1 MLPPGHLAASYILV
15 KSASVFGFNLSFPE
29 TLAILASSIIL
40 DFDIIFASFLKKS
53 HHDLA
58 SHTPFGVFVIW
69 LVIIL
74 LFENHLSPAAKTLIL
89 VSLFL
94 HLVLDELGFWLCKLK
109 LQEIAKEPQIN
120 WLYPLTKSP
129 DRKIV
134 YEKHFLDFSW
144 LEDYTGKA
152 KANIFLEIV
161 LSAIAILLLG
171 FTLC

>member
-1 MLPPGHLAASYILV
+1 MLPPGHIAASYILI
-15 KSASVFGFNLSFPE
+15 KSAGILGFNLSFPE
-29 TLAILASSIIL
+29 TLAVLASSIIL

-109 LQEIAKEPQIN
+109 LQEISEEPQIN

-129 DRKIV
+129 DRKTV
-134 YEKHFLDFSW
+134 YEKHLFDFSW
-144 LEDYTGKA
+144 LGDYARKA

-161 LSAIAILLLG
+161 LSVIAILLI
-171 FTLC
+171 

>member
-1 MLPPGHLAASYILV
+1 MLPPGHIAASYILI
-15 KSASVFGFNLSFPE
+15 KSAETFGLNLSFPE
-29 TLAILASSIIL
+29 TLAVLASSIIL

-58 SHTPFGVFVIW
+58 SHTPLGILIIW

-74 LFENHLSPAAKTLIL
+74 SFGNHLSPAAKTLIL
-89 VSLFL
+89 LSLFF

-109 LQEIAKEPQIN
+109 LQEISEERQIN

-129 DRKIV
+129 DRKTV

-144 LEDYTGKA
+144 LGDYARKA

-161 LSAIAILLLG
+161 LSVIAVLLII
-171 FTLC
+171 